1 MITCKEDL
9 IGTFIENDNGELRD
23 FYISLCESFL
33 IDGTPRDLGVGNE
46 EWLGLNRECKF
57 IGVYEGG
64 MWIAHKYRS
73 KEKQLTLE
81 CLKPQ
86 TKEVEWANGLPPVGV
101 ECEAVFIEHEHKGYG
116 EFLIL
121 GYHSN
126 YVWMEY
132 IGELGNKSKHYTA
145 KIDMVK
151 FRKPE
156 TEAERKER
164 EELEELSDFA
174 CESLFGESIQNCRKD
189 VADTVRC
196 MIEAGYRNDKVTN
209 KKSTLY

>member
-9 IGTFIENDNGELRD
+9 IGTYIKNDNGELLKLYIEKCLSLGFRLSPAFSGGRVLDETLTHVAVGIDRD
-23 FYISLCESFL
+23 CVWAV
-33 IDGTPRDLGVGNE
+33 RGNY
-46 EWLGLNRECKF
+46 NA
-57 IGVYEGG
+57 
-64 MWIAHKYRS
+64 M
-73 KEKQLTLE
+73 EKQLTLE
-81 CLKPQ
+81 DLKPQ
-86 TKEVEWANGLPPVGV
+86 TKEVEWVNGLPPVGV

-145 KIDMVK
+145 NIDMVK

-164 EELEELSDFA
+164 EELEAAYDLLCVGNRALSVTAPCTFDEFKLDDPQ
-174 CESLFGESIQNCRKD
+174 CYFWLSIVRKTNYKVKGE
-189 VADTVRC
+189 
-196 MIEAGYRNDKVTN
+196 
-209 KKSTLY
+209 